1 MPRQRQAPRLWL
13 RKRENRRSV
22 WIIQDGKT
30 QRSTHAAEHE
40 YEKAEKALA
49 EYLGEKY
56 QPASGNRRADQA
68 LILDAL
74 IFYSEAK
81 ANAAAPERIA
91 YAIDA
96 LASWWN
102 DRPISAVRGETCRA
116 YAADRDASDGT
127 IRRELGTLR
136 AALNLYH
143 AEGHIQ
149 TVPRVTLPAAPM
161 PRERWLTQSEA
172 AILIDAAGTI
182 EKAPHLPTFIRL
194 GLHTGTR
201 HSAALALQWQPNTVG
216 GWIDLDQKILYR
228 APVGDR
234 RRAKRKPPSI
244 LHESL
249 VPHLE
254 AVRESTRQYVIEYS
268 GKPLKSVKRSF
279 AKACQI
285 AGLTDVTPHT
295 LRHTCGTWLAL
306 DGVPLWKAG
315 KYMGVS
321 EAEFDRTYGHY
332 HPDYMGEVMD
342 SIGRR

>member
-1 MPRQRQAPRLWL
+1 MPRKREAPRLFL
-13 RKRENRRSV
+13 RQQKGRPAV
-22 WIIQDGKT
+22 WIIRDGET
-30 QRSTHAAEHE
+30 QRSTRATEPE
-40 YEKAEKALA
+40 LEKAEKALA

-56 QPASGNRRADQA
+56 QHTSNRSADEA

-74 IFYSEAK
+74 IYYSETK
-81 ANAAAPERIA
+81 TDTAAPERIA

-96 LASWWN
+96 LSNWWK
-102 DRPISAVRGETCRA
+102 DRPISSIIGRTCRQ
-116 YAADRDASDGT
+116 YAVERDASDGT

-136 AALNLYH
+136 AAINLYH
-143 AEGHIQ
+143 AEGFIQ

-161 PRERWLTQSEA
+161 PRDRWLTKTEA
-172 AILIDAAGTI
+172 DALIAAAETLP
-182 EKAPHLPTFIRL
+182 KAPHLPTFIRL

-216 GWIDLDQKILYR
+216 GWIDLEQRMIYR
-228 APVGDR
+228 APIGAAR
-234 RRAKRKPPSI
+234 SAKRTPPSI
-244 LHESL
+244 LHESI
-249 VPHLE
+249 VPYLE
-254 AVRESTRQYVIEYS
+254 TVREETRQYVIEYS
-268 GKPLKSVKRSF
+268 GKPVKSVKKSF
-279 AKACQI
+279 ARACKI
-285 AGLTDVTPHT
+285 AGLTDVIPHT

-321 EAEFDRTYGHY
+321 ESEFDRTYGHY